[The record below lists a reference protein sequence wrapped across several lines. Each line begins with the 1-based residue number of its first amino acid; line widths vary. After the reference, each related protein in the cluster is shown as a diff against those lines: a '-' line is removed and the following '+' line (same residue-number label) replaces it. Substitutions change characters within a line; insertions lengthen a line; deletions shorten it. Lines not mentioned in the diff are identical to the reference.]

1 MISTGSYI
9 NKIVLKSLDKKIVL
23 LSNLFSI
30 LLFIIYFPFFLFRK
44 IWGNN
49 NYIEQHTPI
58 KKILLVDL
66 RRIGDIVMLTPLLV
80 ELKNI
85 YPNAFITLL
94 SGSWA
99 EQILLNNPNL
109 VDSYCIYN
117 PPWIMKTKHS
127 YYDLIKKISFLK
139 NQKIDLAIDV
149 RGDLKNILIMSLAG
163 ISKRVGYSFSAG
175 NWLLTHKIADTGN
188 LKHIVS
194 HHHKIALFLG
204 SNIKLINFK
213 PVLWLSN
220 SENNYKDNSKPFIA
234 VHLGASTSVR
244 ILSIKKSSELILSL
258 LNLSDKNILLF
269 YSKEIEDLI
278 NNILLIPEVV
288 RSHRVKIFRGD
299 LRKFIVEVASSSL
312 YVGMDSSGA
321 HIAAAFNVPSIVIFG
336 PALPN
341 TCKPIGDNVY
351 IISSDEYLKCRP
363 CKQKICSN
371 KMHQKCYNSLHFD
384 KIFYE
389 KSHIPIIKQITG

>member
-1 MISTGSYI
+1 
-9 NKIVLKSLDKKIVL
+9 
-23 LSNLFSI
+23 
-30 LLFIIYFPFFLFRK
+30 
-44 IWGNN
+44 
-49 NYIEQHTPI
+49 
-58 KKILLVDL
+58 
-66 RRIGDIVMLTPLLV
+66 
-80 ELKNI
+80 
-85 YPNAFITLL
+85 
-94 SGSWA
+94 
-99 EQILLNNPNL
+99 
-109 VDSYCIYN
+109 
-117 PPWIMKTKHS
+117 
-127 YYDLIKKISFLK
+127 
-139 NQKIDLAIDV
+139 
-149 RGDLKNILIMSLAG
+149 
-163 ISKRVGYSFSAG
+163 
-175 NWLLTHKIADTGN
+175 
-188 LKHIVS
+188 
-194 HHHKIALFLG
+194 LG